1 MTNDKT
7 ENGRPDEE
15 EQIGSNAD
23 NAAYLTRALARFDPL
38 DKQEAQAFVYRELL
52 SVSRQRTAEETDMSP
67 DDVELNLISAQTKV
81 ERARHTI
88 EIIEEYAP

>member
-7 ENGRPDEE
+7 ENRRPDEE

-23 NAAYLTRALARFDPL
+23 KVAYLTRALARFDPL
-38 DKQEAQAFVYRELL
+38 DRQEAQAFVYREIL
-52 SVSRQRTAEETDMSP
+52 SVSQQRTAEETGMST
-67 DDVELNLISAQTKV
+67 DDVQVNFVSAQTKI

-88 EIIEEYAP
+88 EIIEEYAS

>member
-38 DKQEAQAFVYRELL
+38 DKQEAQAFGRVAKRSRVCLWCSQLRGHSSLL
-52 SVSRQRTAEETDMSP
+52 F
-67 DDVELNLISAQTKV
+67 
-81 ERARHTI
+81 
-88 EIIEEYAP
+88 